1 MLPDIIFK
9 KLIVYKAFMLSLVI
23 IWGGSVQISNADNP
37 DSNNL
42 TDLGGFIFFIFSVI
56 YLFVCYQLYL
66 FKSLA
71 KRLFV
76 PLALLF
82 IVSGFLSEMVNSMTA
97 NKNLFCLFIFYVVSP
112 LYSCCSRSCS
122 RDAIFLKH
130 EPAF

>member
-56 YLFVCYQLYL
+56 YLFV
-66 FKSLA
+66 
-71 KRLFV
+71 
-76 PLALLF
+76 
-82 IVSGFLSEMVNSMTA
+82 
-97 NKNLFCLFIFYVVSP
+97 
-112 LYSCCSRSCS
+112 
-122 RDAIFLKH
+122 
-130 EPAF
+130 

>member
-23 IWGGSVQISNADNP
+23 IWGGSAQISNADNP

-112 LYSCCSRSCS
+112 LYSCCSVSCS
-122 RDAIFLKH
+122 RDAIFL
-130 EPAF
+130 

>member
-23 IWGGSVQISNADNP
+23 IWGDSGQISNADNP

-112 LYSCCSRSCS
+112 LYSCCSVSCS
-122 RDAIFLKH
+122 RDAIFL
-130 EPAF
+130 

>member
-56 YLFVCYQLYL
+56 YLFVCCQLYL

-112 LYSCCSRSCS
+112 LYFCCSRSCS
-122 RDAIFLKH
+122 RDAIFL
-130 EPAF
+130 

>member
-112 LYSCCSRSCS
+112 LYFCYSRSCS
-122 RDAIFLKH
+122 RDAIFL
-130 EPAF
+130 

>member
-23 IWGGSVQISNADNP
+23 IWGGSAQISNADNP

-82 IVSGFLSEMVNSMTA
+82 IVSGFLSEMVNSMTV
-97 NKNLFCLFIFYVVSP
+97 NKNLFCLFIFYVVTP
-112 LYSCCSRSCS
+112 LYFCCSRSCNC
-122 RDAIFLKH
+122 DAIFL
-130 EPAF
+130 